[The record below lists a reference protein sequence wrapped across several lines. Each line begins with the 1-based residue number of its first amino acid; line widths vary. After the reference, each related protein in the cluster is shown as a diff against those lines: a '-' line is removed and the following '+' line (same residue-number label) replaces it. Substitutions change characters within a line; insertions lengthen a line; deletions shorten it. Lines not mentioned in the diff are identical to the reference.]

1 MTDWYPLVAEAVTEG
16 NDGREKEIVEE
27 GKGQGGG
34 VGEEGVVTV
43 GRKEERE
50 RDAAAGERRRR

>member
-1 MTDWYPLVAEAVTEG
+1 MAAIRRV
-16 NDGREKEIVEE
+16 REEKKNW
-27 GKGQGGG
+27 KGSLDC
-34 VGEEGVVTV
+34 VV